1 MKTYNPSIMADKL
14 THHMRVWVQS
24 VHETL
29 NNGVDMGTPKSS
41 HPLDGSVN
49 AGVYNVFDKGN
60 SSGVLI
66 RVAASGSTGTGAP
79 YSWPASGSLKIA
91 HGLLRQPIGFKIVD
105 KDKTV
110 DVFRTAPPDKDFIT
124 LAPTDKT
131 ASVTLYIF

>member
-29 NNGVDMGTPKSS
+29 NNGVVMGTPKSS

-49 AGVYNVFDKGN
+49 ARVYNVFDKGN